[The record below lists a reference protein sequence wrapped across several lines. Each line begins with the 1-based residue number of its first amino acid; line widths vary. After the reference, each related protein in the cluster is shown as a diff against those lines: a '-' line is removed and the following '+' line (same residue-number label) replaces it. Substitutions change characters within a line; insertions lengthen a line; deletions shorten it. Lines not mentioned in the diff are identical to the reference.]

1 MGGARFVEFNCKSG
15 RTNYMKKHHLCLIS
29 VAVLTAGCTSY
40 RHPEPV
46 QAKDA
51 LRHAMTE
58 QSKAGAL
65 TSVPKSVQSELLQ
78 LNRPPQAIS
87 MPEPRLRIAAHDVDA
102 VEFFGSLFKGSRY
115 SVAVHPGVAGQ
126 ISVEL
131 KDVTLT
137 EVLAVVGDMYGFD
150 VQRKGNVFHVYPA
163 GLRTET
169 IPVNYLMMS
178 RRGLSRTSVSTGGV
192 ASNDSNSSN
201 NNNFD
206 NANGSTNNNTSNR
219 SSNGGSGSDG
229 NGTRI
234 ETDTNSDYWTDL
246 RDTLQILV
254 GSGDGRAVIT
264 SPQAGLVTVRA
275 YPKELK
281 AVREFLSQSESHLKR
296 QVVLE
301 ARILEVALSEGY
313 EQGVDWSGLTASW
326 DGNKGI
332 PTVAQPILTAP
343 GSDPA
348 YKLLNGAGSLGTSLV
363 GATNP
368 IFKAIGG
375 GAGFTITDGNFNV
388 AVNLLKTQGDVNT
401 LSSPRVTAT
410 NNQKAVI
417 KVGTDEYY
425 VTNASTTITTTPT
438 GTDKTP
444 NVELTPFFS
453 GIALDVTPQIDED
466 GKVLLHIH
474 PSVIDTEEQNKV
486 IDMGTTG
493 GKLQLPLAKSSI
505 RESDTVVQANNGDI
519 IVIGGLMKT
528 DKQEIVSKVPL
539 LGDIPWVG
547 EAFTNRRESTKKV
560 ELVILLKPTV
570 VEKDTWQNEL
580 QRSSELLDKWYP
592 PKG

>member
-1 MGGARFVEFNCKSG
+1 
-15 RTNYMKKHHLCLIS
+15 MKKHHFCLLPLALA
-29 VAVLTAGCTSY
+29 VAACTSY
-40 RHPEPV
+40 QHPEPV

-51 LRHAMTE
+51 LKQAMKE
-58 QSKAGAL
+58 QTPTAPL
-65 TSVPKSVQSELLQ
+65 TTLPPSVQSELLQ
-78 LNRPPQAIS
+78 LNRPQQPLAV
-87 MPEPRLRIAAHDVDA
+87 PEKRLRIAAHDVDA

-115 SVAVHPGVAGQ
+115 SVAVHPGVAGA

-131 KDVTLT
+131 KDVTLQ
-137 EVLAVVGDMYGFD
+137 EALATVGDMYGFD

-169 IPVNYLMMS
+169 IPVNYLMMA

-192 ASNDSNSSN
+192 TANDNN
-201 NNNFD
+201 NNGNNNFD
-206 NANGSTNNNTSNR
+206 SSGNNNNGNNNLG
-219 SSNGGSGSDG
+219 SSNGDNGNSNNS

-234 ETDTNSDYWTDL
+234 ETDSNNDYWSDL
-246 RDTLQILV
+246 RDALQTLI
-254 GSGDGRAVIT
+254 GTGEGRAVIT

-281 AVREFLSQSESHLKR
+281 AVREFLDQSGEHLKR

-301 ARILEVALSEGY
+301 ARILEVALNEGY
-313 EQGVDWSGLTASW
+313 EQGVDWSGLSASW

-332 PTVAQPILTAP
+332 T
-343 GSDPA
+343 G
-348 YKLLNGAGSLGTSLV
+348 GGSLLDS
-363 GATNP
+363 P
-368 IFKAIGG
+368 IASTPNQIFRALGG
-375 GAGFTITDGNFNV
+375 GAGFTISDGNFNV
-388 AVNLLKTQGDVNT
+388 AVSLLKTQGDVNT

-417 KVGTDEYY
+417 KVGTDEYF
-425 VTNASTTITTTPT
+425 VTNASTTTTTSGNSAPIV
-438 GTDKTP
+438 TP

-453 GIALDVTPQIDED
+453 GIALDVTPQIDEA
-466 GKVLLHIH
+466 GRVLLHIH
-474 PSVIDTEEQNKV
+474 PSVIDTEEQSKTINV
-486 IDMGTTG
+486 GTADP
-493 GKLQLPLAKSSI
+493 LVLPLAKSAI

-570 VEKDTWQNEL
+570 VEKDTWQKEL

>member
-1 MGGARFVEFNCKSG
+1 
-15 RTNYMKKHHLCLIS
+15 MKKHHLCLLPLAL
-29 VAVLTAGCTSY
+29 AVAGCTTY
-40 RHPEPV
+40 KHPDPV

-51 LRHAMTE
+51 LKQAMTE
-58 QSKAGAL
+58 QNQTSPL
-65 TSVPKSVQSELLQ
+65 TTLPPSVQSELLQ
-78 LNRPPQAIS
+78 LDRIPQPVAV
-87 MPEPRLRIAAHDVDA
+87 PEKRLRIAAHDVDA

-115 SVAVHPGVAGQ
+115 SVAVHPGVAGSV
-126 ISVEL
+126 SVEL
-131 KDVTLT
+131 KDVTLQ
-137 EVLAVVGDMYGFD
+137 EALAVVGDMYGFD

-192 ASNDSNSSN
+192 TANDSNDNGNNNNFDSGNNNSSSN
-201 NNNFD
+201 NNN
-206 NANGSTNNNTSNR
+206 NGSNNGS
-219 SSNGGSGSDG
+219 SSNGNSDNS

-234 ETDTNSDYWTDL
+234 ETDSNNDYWTDL
-246 RDTLQILV
+246 REALQTLI
-254 GSGDGRAVIT
+254 GTGEGRAVIT

-275 YPKELK
+275 YPGELK
-281 AVREFLSQSESHLKR
+281 AVRDFLEQSGEHLKR

-301 ARILEVALSEGY
+301 ARILEVALNEGY
-313 EQGVDWSGLTASW
+313 EQGVDWNGLSATW

-332 PTVAQPILTAP
+332 I
-343 GSDPA
+343 G
-348 YKLLNGAGSLGTSLV
+348 GGSLGGSQV
-363 GATNP
+363 GASNP
-368 IFKAIGG
+368 IFNTIGG
-375 GAGFTITDGNFNV
+375 GAGFKITDGNFVV
-388 AVNLLKTQGDVNT
+388 AVDLLKTQGDVNT

-417 KVGTDEYY
+417 KVGTDEYF
-425 VTNASTTITTTPT
+425 VTNASTTTTTSGNSAPIV
-438 GTDKTP
+438 TP

-453 GIALDVTPQIDED
+453 GIALDVTPQIDEA
-466 GKVLLHIH
+466 GRVLLHIH
-474 PSVIDTEEQNKV
+474 PSVIDTEEQSKTINV
-486 IDMGTTG
+486 GTADP
-493 GKLQLPLAKSSI
+493 LVLPLAKSSI

-547 EAFTNRRESTKKV
+547 EAFTNRSESTKKV

-570 VEKDTWQNEL
+570 VEKDTWQKEL

-592 PKG
+592 PED

>member
-1 MGGARFVEFNCKSG
+1 
-15 RTNYMKKHHLCLIS
+15 MKKHHFCLLPLAL
-29 VAVLTAGCTSY
+29 AVAGCTTY

-51 LRHAMTE
+51 LKQAMSE
-58 QSKAGAL
+58 QSPTAPL
-65 TSVPKSVQSELLQ
+65 TSLPPSVQSELLQ
-78 LNRPPQAIS
+78 LNRPQQPMTI
-87 MPEPRLRIAAHDVDA
+87 PEKRMRIAAHDVDA

-115 SVAVHPGVAGQ
+115 SVAVHPGVAGV

-131 KDVTLT
+131 KDVTLQ
-137 EVLAVVGDMYGFD
+137 EALATVGDMYGFD

-169 IPVNYLMMS
+169 IPVNYLMMA

-192 ASNDSNSSN
+192 TANDNNNSN
-201 NNNFD
+201 NNNFY
-206 NANGSTNNNTSNR
+206 NGLNNSGNNNSQGNTA
-219 SSNGGSGSDG
+219 SGDNNTNS

-234 ETDTNSDYWTDL
+234 ETDSNNDYWTDL
-246 RDTLQILV
+246 RDALQTLI
-254 GSGDGRAVIT
+254 GTGEGRAVIT

-281 AVREFLSQSESHLKR
+281 AVREFLDQSGEHLKR

-301 ARILEVALSEGY
+301 ARILEVSLNEGY
-313 EQGVDWSGLTASW
+313 EQGVDWSGLSASW
-326 DGNKGI
+326 DGGKGI
-332 PTVAQPILTAP
+332 T
-343 GSDPA
+343 G
-348 YKLLNGAGSLGTSLV
+348 GGSLMDS
-363 GATNP
+363 P
-368 IFKAIGG
+368 IASTPNQIFRALGG
-375 GAGFTITDGNFNV
+375 GAGFTISDGNFNV
-388 AVNLLKTQGDVNT
+388 AVSLLKTQGDVNT

-417 KVGTDEYY
+417 KVGTDEYF
-425 VTNASTTITTTPT
+425 VTNASTTTTTS
-438 GTDKTP
+438 GTSAPIVTP

-453 GIALDVTPQIDED
+453 GIALDVTPQIDEQ

-474 PSVIDTEEQNKV
+474 PSVIDTEEQSKTISV
-486 IDMGTTG
+486 GTADP
-493 GKLQLPLAKSSI
+493 LVLPLAKSSI

-528 DKQEIVSKVPL
+528 DRQEIVSKVPL

-547 EAFTNRRESTKKV
+547 EAFTNRRESNRKV

-570 VEKDTWQNEL
+570 VEKDTWQKEL

>member
-1 MGGARFVEFNCKSG
+1 
-15 RTNYMKKHHLCLIS
+15 MKKHHLCLIS
-29 VAVLTAGCTSY
+29 AAMLTAGCTSY

-58 QSKAGAL
+58 QNKGGAL

-87 MPEPRLRIAAHDVDA
+87 MPEARLRIAAHDVDA

-192 ASNDSNSSN
+192 ASNDNNSSN

-206 NANGSTNNNTSNR
+206 NANNNTNNSTSNR
-219 SSNGGSGSDG
+219 SSNGNSNSDS

-246 RDTLQILV
+246 RDTLQTLI

-264 SPQAGLVTVRA
+264 SPQAGLVTIRA

-281 AVREFLSQSESHLKR
+281 AVREFLNQSESHLKR

-301 ARILEVALSEGY
+301 ARILEVALNEGY
-313 EQGVDWSGLTASW
+313 EQGVDWSGLSASW

-332 PTVAQPILTAP
+332 T
-343 GSDPA
+343 G
-348 YKLLNGAGSLGTSLV
+348 GGSLTPSTI
-363 GATNP
+363 ANTPNQ
-368 IFKAIGG
+368 IFSALGG
-375 GAGFTITDGNFNV
+375 GAGFKISDGNFNV

-417 KVGTDEYY
+417 KVGTDEYF
-425 VTNASTTITTTPT
+425 VTNASTTTTTS
-438 GTDKTP
+438 GTSAPIVTP

-453 GIALDVTPQIDED
+453 GIALDVTPQIDEE

-474 PSVIDTEEQNKV
+474 PSVIDTEEQKKT
-486 IDMGTTG
+486 IDVGTADP
-493 GKLQLPLAKSSI
+493 LILPLAKSSI

>member
-1 MGGARFVEFNCKSG
+1 
-15 RTNYMKKHHLCLIS
+15 MKKHRLCLIT
-29 VAVLTAGCTSY
+29 VAMMAAGCTTY
-40 RHPEPV
+40 QHPEPT

-51 LRHAMTE
+51 LKQAMNE
-58 QSKAGAL
+58 QQKQAAPLTAL
-65 TSVPKSVQSELLQ
+65 PKSVQSELLQ
-78 LNRPPQAIS
+78 LNRPQMPVG
-87 MPEPRLRIAAHDVDA
+87 MPEKRLRIAAHDVEA

-115 SVAVHPGVAGQ
+115 SVAVHPGVAGLV
-126 ISVEL
+126 SVEL
-131 KDVTLT
+131 KDVTLP

-150 VQRKGNVFHVYPA
+150 VQRKGNVFHIYPA

-192 ASNDSNSSN
+192 TANDSNNDSNGSFDNSSN
-201 NNNFD
+201 NN
-206 NANGSTNNNTSNR
+206 STNNSSGNN
-219 SSNGGSGSDG
+219 SNGDSS

-246 RDTLQILV
+246 RDSLQTLI

-264 SPQAGLVTVRA
+264 SPQAGLVTIRA

-281 AVREFLSQSESHLKR
+281 AVREFLNQSESHLKR

-301 ARILEVALSEGY
+301 ARIIEVALNEGY
-313 EQGVDWSGLTASW
+313 EQGVDWSGLSASW
-326 DGNKGI
+326 DGGKGI
-332 PTVAQPILTAP
+332 T
-343 GSDPA
+343 G
-348 YKLLNGAGSLGTSLV
+348 GGSLAGTQLP
-363 GATNP
+363 TTPNQ
-368 IFKAIGG
+368 IFSALGG
-375 GAGFTITDGNFNV
+375 GAGFKISDGNFNV

-417 KVGTDEYY
+417 KVGTDEYF
-425 VTNASTTITTTPT
+425 VTNASTTTVTST
-438 GTDKTP
+438 GTAEPIVTP

-453 GIALDVTPQIDED
+453 GIALDVTPQIDEE

-474 PSVIDTEEQNKV
+474 PSVIDTEEQKKIINV
-486 IDMGTTG
+486 GTA
-493 GKLQLPLAKSSI
+493 KPLELPLAKSSI

-560 ELVILLKPTV
+560 ELVIMLKPTV

-592 PKG
+592 AKG

>member
-1 MGGARFVEFNCKSG
+1 
-15 RTNYMKKHHLCLIS
+15 MKKHHFCLLPLALA
-29 VAVLTAGCTSY
+29 VAACTSY
-40 RHPEPV
+40 QHPEPV

-51 LRHAMTE
+51 LKQAMKE
-58 QSKAGAL
+58 QTPTAPL
-65 TSVPKSVQSELLQ
+65 TTLPPSVQSELLQ
-78 LNRPPQAIS
+78 LNRPQQPLAV
-87 MPEPRLRIAAHDVDA
+87 PEKRLRIAAHDVDA

-115 SVAVHPGVAGQ
+115 SVAVHPGVAGA

-131 KDVTLT
+131 KDVTLQ
-137 EVLAVVGDMYGFD
+137 EALATVGDMYGFD

-169 IPVNYLMMS
+169 IPVNYLMMA

-192 ASNDSNSSN
+192 TANDN
-201 NNNFD
+201 NNN
-206 NANGSTNNNTSNR
+206 GNNNVDSSGNNNGGNNNLG
-219 SSNGGSGSDG
+219 SSNGDNGNSNNS

-234 ETDTNSDYWTDL
+234 ETDSNNDYWTDL
-246 RDTLQILV
+246 RDALQTLI
-254 GSGDGRAVIT
+254 GTGEGRAVIT

-281 AVREFLSQSESHLKR
+281 AVREFLDQSGEHLKR

-301 ARILEVALSEGY
+301 ARILEVSLNEGY
-313 EQGVDWSGLTASW
+313 EQGVDWSGLSASW

-332 PTVAQPILTAP
+332 T
-343 GSDPA
+343 G
-348 YKLLNGAGSLGTSLV
+348 GGSLLDS
-363 GATNP
+363 P
-368 IFKAIGG
+368 IASTPNQIFRALGG
-375 GAGFTITDGNFNV
+375 GAGFTISDGNFNV
-388 AVNLLKTQGDVNT
+388 AVSLLKTQGDVNT

-417 KVGTDEYY
+417 KVGTDEYF
-425 VTNASTTITTTPT
+425 VTNASTTTTTSGNSAPIV
-438 GTDKTP
+438 TP

-453 GIALDVTPQIDED
+453 GIALDVTPQIDEA
-466 GKVLLHIH
+466 GRVLLHIH
-474 PSVIDTEEQNKV
+474 PSVIDTEEQNKTINV
-486 IDMGTTG
+486 GTADP
-493 GKLQLPLAKSSI
+493 LVLPLAKSAI

-570 VEKDTWQNEL
+570 VEKDTWQQEL

>member
-1 MGGARFVEFNCKSG
+1 
-15 RTNYMKKHHLCLIS
+15 MKKHHLCLIS

-192 ASNDSNSSN
+192 TSNDNNSSN

-206 NANGSTNNNTSNR
+206 NANGSTNNSTSNR
-219 SSNGGSGSDG
+219 SSNGSSGSDG

-246 RDTLQILV
+246 RDTLQTLI

-281 AVREFLSQSESHLKR
+281 AVREFLNQSENHLKR

-301 ARILEVALSEGY
+301 ARILEVALNEGY
-313 EQGVDWSGLTASW
+313 EQGVDWSGLSASW

-332 PTVAQPILTAP
+332 T
-343 GSDPA
+343 G
-348 YKLLNGAGSLGTSLV
+348 GGSLAPTQLPS
-363 GATNP
+363 TPNQ
-368 IFKAIGG
+368 IFSALGG
-375 GAGFTITDGNFNV
+375 GAGFKISDGNFNV

-425 VTNASTTITTTPT
+425 VTNASTTITTNSA
-438 GTDKTP
+438 GVSDKTP

-453 GIALDVTPQIDED
+453 GIALDVTPQIDEE

-474 PSVIDTEEQNKV
+474 PSVIDTEEQKKT
-486 IDMGTTG
+486 IDVGTADP
-493 GKLQLPLAKSSI
+493 LVLPLARSSI

>member
-1 MGGARFVEFNCKSG
+1 
-15 RTNYMKKHHLCLIS
+15 MKKHRLCLIT
-29 VAVLTAGCTSY
+29 VAMMAAGCTTY
-40 RHPEPV
+40 QHPEPT

-51 LRHAMTE
+51 LKQAMNE
-58 QSKAGAL
+58 QQKQAAPLTAL
-65 TSVPKSVQSELLQ
+65 PKSVQSELLQ
-78 LNRPPQAIS
+78 LNRPQMPVG
-87 MPEPRLRIAAHDVDA
+87 MPEKRLRIAAHDVEA

-115 SVAVHPGVAGQ
+115 SVAVHPGVAGLV
-126 ISVEL
+126 SVEL
-131 KDVTLT
+131 KDVTLP

-150 VQRKGNVFHVYPA
+150 VQRKGNVFHIYPA

-192 ASNDSNSSN
+192 TANDSNNSSDSSFDSASN
-201 NNNFD
+201 NNS
-206 NANGSTNNNTSNR
+206 GSNSSTSNN
-219 SSNGGSGSDG
+219 SSGDNN

-246 RDTLQILV
+246 RDSLQTLI
-254 GSGDGRAVIT
+254 GTGDGRAVIT
-264 SPQAGLVTVRA
+264 SPQAGLVTIRA

-281 AVREFLSQSESHLKR
+281 AVREFLTQSESHLKR

-301 ARILEVALSEGY
+301 ARIIEVALNEGY
-313 EQGVDWSGLTASW
+313 EQGVDWSGLSASW

-332 PTVAQPILTAP
+332 TGGQ
-343 GSDPA
+343 
-348 YKLLNGAGSLGTSLV
+348 SLANTQLPS
-363 GATNP
+363 TPNQ
-368 IFKAIGG
+368 IFSTLGG
-375 GAGFTITDGNFNV
+375 GAGFKISDGNFNV

-425 VTNASTTITTTPT
+425 VTNASTTITTTST

-453 GIALDVTPQIDED
+453 GIALDVTPQIDEE

-486 IDMGTTG
+486 IDMGTSG

-560 ELVILLKPTV
+560 ELVIMLKPTV

-592 PKG
+592 AKG

>member
-1 MGGARFVEFNCKSG
+1 
-15 RTNYMKKHHLCLIS
+15 MKKNHLCLIS
-29 VAVLTAGCTSY
+29 VAVLAAGCTSY
-40 RHPEPV
+40 QHPEPV

-51 LRHAMTE
+51 LKHAMTE
-58 QSKAGAL
+58 QNKVGAL
-65 TSVPKSVQSELLQ
+65 ATVPKSVQSELLQ
-78 LNRPPQAIS
+78 MNRPPQAIS
-87 MPEPRLRIAAHDVDA
+87 MPEQRLRIAAHDVEA

-115 SVAVHPGVAGQ
+115 SVAVHPGVGGLV
-126 ISVEL
+126 SVEL
-131 KDVTLT
+131 KDVTLP

-192 ASNDSNSSN
+192 TANDNNSNNSSV
-201 NNNFD
+201 D
-206 NANGSTNNNTSNR
+206 NANGNSSGSNN
-219 SSNGGSGSDG
+219 SSNGSSGSNSS

-246 RDTLQILV
+246 RTSLEMLI

-264 SPQAGLVTVRA
+264 SPQAGLVTIRA

-281 AVREFLSQSESHLKR
+281 AVREFLSQSETHLKR

-301 ARILEVALSEGY
+301 ARILEVALNEGY
-313 EQGVDWSGLTASW
+313 EQGVDWSGLSASW

-332 PTVAQPILTAP
+332 TGGSSLAPTQLPTTPNQIFTA
-343 GSDPA
+343 
-348 YKLLNGAGSLGTSLV
+348 L
-363 GATNP
+363 
-368 IFKAIGG
+368 GG
-375 GAGFTITDGNFNV
+375 GAGFKISDGNFNV

-417 KVGTDEYY
+417 KVGTDEYF
-425 VTNASTTITTTPT
+425 VTKASTTITSNSS
-438 GTDKTP
+438 GVSDRTP

-453 GIALDVTPQIDED
+453 GISLDVTPQIDEE

-486 IDMGTTG
+486 IDMGTSG
-493 GKLQLPLAKSSI
+493 GRLELPLAKSSI

-539 LGDIPWVG
+539 LGDIPWIG

-580 QRSSELLDKWYP
+580 KRSADLLDKWYP

>member
-1 MGGARFVEFNCKSG
+1 
-15 RTNYMKKHHLCLIS
+15 MKKHRLCLIT
-29 VAVLTAGCTSY
+29 VAMMAAGCTTY
-40 RHPEPV
+40 QHPEPT

-51 LRHAMTE
+51 LKQAMNE
-58 QSKAGAL
+58 QQKQAAPLTAL
-65 TSVPKSVQSELLQ
+65 PKSVQSELLQ
-78 LNRPPQAIS
+78 LNRPQMPVG
-87 MPEPRLRIAAHDVDA
+87 MPEKRLRIAAHDVEA

-115 SVAVHPGVAGQ
+115 SVAVHPGVAGLV
-126 ISVEL
+126 SVEL
-131 KDVTLT
+131 KDVTLP

-150 VQRKGNVFHVYPA
+150 VQRKGNVFHIYPA

-192 ASNDSNSSN
+192 TANDSNNSSDSSFDSASN
-201 NNNFD
+201 NNS
-206 NANGSTNNNTSNR
+206 GSNSST
-219 SSNGGSGSDG
+219 SSNSSGDNN

-246 RDTLQILV
+246 RDSLQTLI
-254 GSGDGRAVIT
+254 GTGDGRAVIT
-264 SPQAGLVTVRA
+264 SPQAGLVTIRA

-281 AVREFLSQSESHLKR
+281 AVREFLTQSESHLKR

-301 ARILEVALSEGY
+301 ARIIEVALNEGY
-313 EQGVDWSGLTASW
+313 EQGVDWSGLSASW

-332 PTVAQPILTAP
+332 TGGQ
-343 GSDPA
+343 
-348 YKLLNGAGSLGTSLV
+348 SLANTQLPS
-363 GATNP
+363 TPNQ
-368 IFKAIGG
+368 IFSALGG
-375 GAGFTITDGNFNV
+375 GAGFKISDGNFNV

-425 VTNASTTITTTPT
+425 VTNASTTITTTST

-453 GIALDVTPQIDED
+453 GIALDVTPQIDEE

-486 IDMGTTG
+486 IDMGTSG

-547 EAFTNRRESTKKV
+547 E
-560 ELVILLKPTV
+560 
-570 VEKDTWQNEL
+570 
-580 QRSSELLDKWYP
+580 
-592 PKG
+592 

>member
-1 MGGARFVEFNCKSG
+1 
-15 RTNYMKKHHLCLIS
+15 MKKHRLCLIS
-29 VAVLTAGCTSY
+29 VAMMAAGCTTY
-40 RHPEPV
+40 QHPEPT

-51 LRHAMTE
+51 LKQAMNE
-58 QSKAGAL
+58 QQKQAAPLTAL
-65 TSVPKSVQSELLQ
+65 PKSVQSELLQ
-78 LNRPPQAIS
+78 LSRPQMPVG
-87 MPEPRLRIAAHDVDA
+87 MPEKRLRIAAHDVEA

-115 SVAVHPGVAGQ
+115 SVAVHPGVAGLV
-126 ISVEL
+126 SVEL
-131 KDVTLT
+131 KDVTLP

-150 VQRKGNVFHVYPA
+150 VQRKGNVFHIYPA

-192 ASNDSNSSN
+192 TANDSNNSSDSSFDSASN
-201 NNNFD
+201 NN
-206 NANGSTNNNTSNR
+206 STNNSSGNN
-219 SSNGGSGSDG
+219 SNGNSS

-246 RDTLQILV
+246 RDSLQTLI
-254 GSGDGRAVIT
+254 GTGDGRAVIT
-264 SPQAGLVTVRA
+264 SPQAGLVTIRA

-281 AVREFLSQSESHLKR
+281 AVREFLNQSDSHLKR

-301 ARILEVALSEGY
+301 ARIIEVALNEGY
-313 EQGVDWSGLTASW
+313 EQGVDWSGLSASW

-332 PTVAQPILTAP
+332 T
-343 GSDPA
+343 G
-348 YKLLNGAGSLGTSLV
+348 GGSLANTQLP
-363 GATNP
+363 TTPNQ
-368 IFKAIGG
+368 IFTALGG
-375 GAGFTITDGNFNV
+375 GAGFKVSDGNFNV

-417 KVGTDEYY
+417 KVGTDEYF
-425 VTNASTTITTTPT
+425 VTNASTTTVSTTSGDRT
-438 GTDKTP
+438 TP

-453 GIALDVTPQIDED
+453 GISLDVTPQIDEE

-474 PSVIDTEEQNKV
+474 PSVIDTEEQTKTIKV
-486 IDMGTTG
+486 TDSDT
-493 GKLQLPLAKSSI
+493 LVLPLAKSSI

-560 ELVILLKPTV
+560 ELVIMLKPTV

-592 PKG
+592 AKG

>member
-1 MGGARFVEFNCKSG
+1 
-15 RTNYMKKHHLCLIS
+15 MKKHHLCLIS
-29 VAVLTAGCTSY
+29 AAVLTAGCTSY

-58 QSKAGAL
+58 QNKGGAL

-87 MPEPRLRIAAHDVDA
+87 MPEARLRIAAHDVDA

-192 ASNDSNSSN
+192 TANDNNGNSNS
-201 NNNFD
+201 FD
-206 NANGSTNNNTSNR
+206 NANNSTNNNSTSNR
-219 SSNGGSGSDG
+219 SSNGNSNSDS

-246 RDTLQILV
+246 RDTLQTLI

-264 SPQAGLVTVRA
+264 SPQAGLVTIRA

-281 AVREFLSQSESHLKR
+281 AVREFLNQSESHLKR

-301 ARILEVALSEGY
+301 ARILEVALNEGY
-313 EQGVDWSGLTASW
+313 EQGVDWSGLSASW

-332 PTVAQPILTAP
+332 T
-343 GSDPA
+343 G
-348 YKLLNGAGSLGTSLV
+348 GGSLTPSTI
-363 GATNP
+363 ANTPNQ
-368 IFKAIGG
+368 IFSALGG
-375 GAGFTITDGNFNV
+375 GAGFKISDGNFNV

-417 KVGTDEYY
+417 KVGTDEYF
-425 VTNASTTITTTPT
+425 VTNASTTITTNSS
-438 GTDKTP
+438 GVSDKTP

-453 GIALDVTPQIDED
+453 GIALDVTPQIDEE

-493 GKLQLPLAKSSI
+493 GKLELPLAKSSI

>member
-15 RTNYMKKHHLCLIS
+15 CTYYMKKHHLCLIS
-29 VAVLTAGCTSY
+29 AAMLTAGCTSY

-58 QSKAGAL
+58 QNKGGAL

-87 MPEPRLRIAAHDVDA
+87 MPEARLRIAAHDVDA

-192 ASNDSNSSN
+192 ASNDNNSSN

-206 NANGSTNNNTSNR
+206 NANNNTNNSTSNR
-219 SSNGGSGSDG
+219 SSNGNSNSDS

-246 RDTLQILV
+246 RDTLQTLI

-264 SPQAGLVTVRA
+264 SPQAGLVTIRA

-281 AVREFLSQSESHLKR
+281 AVREFLNQSESHLKR

-301 ARILEVALSEGY
+301 ARILEVALNEGY
-313 EQGVDWSGLTASW
+313 EQGVDWSGLSASW

-332 PTVAQPILTAP
+332 T
-343 GSDPA
+343 G
-348 YKLLNGAGSLGTSLV
+348 GGSLTPSTI
-363 GATNP
+363 ANTPNQ
-368 IFKAIGG
+368 IFSALGG
-375 GAGFTITDGNFNV
+375 GAGFKISDGNFNV

-417 KVGTDEYY
+417 KVGTDEYF
-425 VTNASTTITTTPT
+425 VTNASTTTTTS
-438 GTDKTP
+438 GTSAPIVTP

-453 GIALDVTPQIDED
+453 GIALDVTPQIDEE

-474 PSVIDTEEQNKV
+474 PSVIDTEEQKKT
-486 IDMGTTG
+486 IDVGTADP
-493 GKLQLPLAKSSI
+493 LILPLAKSSI

>member
-1 MGGARFVEFNCKSG
+1 
-15 RTNYMKKHHLCLIS
+15 MKKHRLCLIT
-29 VAVLTAGCTSY
+29 VAMMAAGCTTY
-40 RHPEPV
+40 QHPEPT

-51 LRHAMTE
+51 LKQAMNE
-58 QSKAGAL
+58 QQKQAAPLTAL
-65 TSVPKSVQSELLQ
+65 PKSVQSELLQ
-78 LNRPPQAIS
+78 LNRPQMPVG
-87 MPEPRLRIAAHDVDA
+87 MPEKRLRIAAHDVEA

-115 SVAVHPGVAGQ
+115 SVAVHPGVAGLV
-126 ISVEL
+126 SVEL
-131 KDVTLT
+131 KDVTLP

-150 VQRKGNVFHVYPA
+150 VQRKGNVFHIYPA

-192 ASNDSNSSN
+192 TANDSNNSSDSSFDSASN
-201 NNNFD
+201 NNS
-206 NANGSTNNNTSNR
+206 GSNSST
-219 SSNGGSGSDG
+219 SSNSSGDNN

-246 RDTLQILV
+246 RDSLQTLI

-264 SPQAGLVTVRA
+264 SPQAGLVTIRA

-281 AVREFLSQSESHLKR
+281 AVREFLTQSESHLKR

-301 ARILEVALSEGY
+301 ARIIEVALNEGY
-313 EQGVDWSGLTASW
+313 EQGVDWSGLSASW

-332 PTVAQPILTAP
+332 TGGKSLANTQLPSTPNQIFTA
-343 GSDPA
+343 
-348 YKLLNGAGSLGTSLV
+348 L
-363 GATNP
+363 
-368 IFKAIGG
+368 GG
-375 GAGFTITDGNFNV
+375 GAGFTISDGNFNV

-425 VTNASTTITTTPT
+425 VTNASTTITTTST

-453 GIALDVTPQIDED
+453 GIALDVTPQIDEE

-486 IDMGTTG
+486 IDMGTSG

-560 ELVILLKPTV
+560 ELVIMLKPTV

-592 PKG
+592 AKG

>member
-1 MGGARFVEFNCKSG
+1 
-15 RTNYMKKHHLCLIS
+15 MKKHRLCLIS
-29 VAVLTAGCTSY
+29 VAMMAAGCTTY
-40 RHPEPV
+40 QHPEPT

-51 LRHAMTE
+51 LKQAMNE
-58 QSKAGAL
+58 QQKQAAPLTAL
-65 TSVPKSVQSELLQ
+65 PKSVQSELLQ
-78 LNRPPQAIS
+78 LNRPQMPVG
-87 MPEPRLRIAAHDVDA
+87 MPEKRLRIAAHDVEA

-115 SVAVHPGVAGQ
+115 SVAVHPGVAGLV
-126 ISVEL
+126 SVEL
-131 KDVTLT
+131 KDVTLP

-150 VQRKGNVFHVYPA
+150 VQRKGNVFHIYPA

-192 ASNDSNSSN
+192 TANDSNNSSDSSFDSASN
-201 NNNFD
+201 NNS
-206 NANGSTNNNTSNR
+206 STNNSSGNN
-219 SSNGGSGSDG
+219 SNGDSS

-246 RDTLQILV
+246 RDSLQTLI

-264 SPQAGLVTVRA
+264 SPQAGLVTIRA

-281 AVREFLSQSESHLKR
+281 AVREFLNQSESHLKR

-301 ARILEVALSEGY
+301 ARIIEVALNEGY
-313 EQGVDWSGLTASW
+313 EQGVDWSGLSASW
-326 DGNKGI
+326 DGGKGI
-332 PTVAQPILTAP
+332 T
-343 GSDPA
+343 G
-348 YKLLNGAGSLGTSLV
+348 GGSLAGTQLP
-363 GATNP
+363 TTPNQ
-368 IFKAIGG
+368 IFSALGG
-375 GAGFTITDGNFNV
+375 GAGFKISDGNFNV

-417 KVGTDEYY
+417 KVGTDEYF
-425 VTNASTTITTTPT
+425 VTNASTTTVSTTSGDRT
-438 GTDKTP
+438 TP

-453 GIALDVTPQIDED
+453 GISLDVTPQIDEE

-474 PSVIDTEEQNKV
+474 PSVIDTEEQTKTIKV
-486 IDMGTTG
+486 TDSDT
-493 GKLQLPLAKSSI
+493 LVLPLAKSSI

-560 ELVILLKPTV
+560 ELVIMLKPTV

-592 PKG
+592 AKG

>member
-1 MGGARFVEFNCKSG
+1 
-15 RTNYMKKHHLCLIS
+15 MKKHPFCLLPLAL
-29 VAVLTAGCTSY
+29 AVAGCTTY

-51 LRHAMTE
+51 LKQAMSE
-58 QSKAGAL
+58 QSPTAPL
-65 TSVPKSVQSELLQ
+65 TSLPPSVQSELLQ
-78 LNRPPQAIS
+78 LNRPQQPMTI
-87 MPEPRLRIAAHDVDA
+87 PEKRMRIAAHDVDA

-115 SVAVHPGVAGQ
+115 SVAVHPGVAGV

-131 KDVTLT
+131 KDVTLQ
-137 EVLAVVGDMYGFD
+137 EALATVGDMYGFD

-169 IPVNYLMMS
+169 IPVNYLMMA

-192 ASNDSNSSN
+192 TANDNNNGN

-206 NANGSTNNNTSNR
+206 NGLNNSGNNNNQGNTANGDNNTNS
-219 SSNGGSGSDG
+219 

-234 ETDTNSDYWTDL
+234 ETDSNNDYWTDL
-246 RDTLQILV
+246 RDALQTLI
-254 GSGDGRAVIT
+254 GTGEGRAVIT

-281 AVREFLSQSESHLKR
+281 AVREFLDQSGEHLKR

-301 ARILEVALSEGY
+301 ARILEVSLNEGY
-313 EQGVDWSGLTASW
+313 EQGVDWSGLSASW
-326 DGNKGI
+326 DGGKGI
-332 PTVAQPILTAP
+332 T
-343 GSDPA
+343 G
-348 YKLLNGAGSLGTSLV
+348 GGSLMDS
-363 GATNP
+363 P
-368 IFKAIGG
+368 IASTPNQIFRALGG
-375 GAGFTITDGNFNV
+375 GAGFTISDGNFNV
-388 AVNLLKTQGDVNT
+388 AVSLLKTQGDVNT

-417 KVGTDEYY
+417 KVGTDEYF
-425 VTNASTTITTTPT
+425 VTNASTTTS
-438 GTDKTP
+438 GTSAPIVTP

-453 GIALDVTPQIDED
+453 GIALDVTPQIDEQ

-474 PSVIDTEEQNKV
+474 PSVIDTEEQSKTISV
-486 IDMGTTG
+486 GTADP
-493 GKLQLPLAKSSI
+493 LVLPLAKSSI

-528 DKQEIVSKVPL
+528 DRQEIVSKVPL

-547 EAFTNRRESTKKV
+547 EAFTNRRESNRKV

-570 VEKDTWQNEL
+570 VEKDTWQKEL

>member
-1 MGGARFVEFNCKSG
+1 
-15 RTNYMKKHHLCLIS
+15 MKKHHFCLLPLALA
-29 VAVLTAGCTSY
+29 VAACTSY
-40 RHPEPV
+40 QHPEPV

-51 LRHAMTE
+51 LKQAMNE
-58 QSKAGAL
+58 QTPTAPL
-65 TSVPKSVQSELLQ
+65 TTLPPSVQSELLQ
-78 LNRPPQAIS
+78 LNRPQQPLAV
-87 MPEPRLRIAAHDVDA
+87 PEKRLRIAAHDVDA

-115 SVAVHPGVAGQ
+115 SVAVHPGVAGS

-131 KDVTLT
+131 KDVTLQ
-137 EVLAVVGDMYGFD
+137 EALATVGDMYGFD

-169 IPVNYLMMS
+169 IPVNYLMMA

-192 ASNDSNSSN
+192 TANDN
-201 NNNFD
+201 NNN
-206 NANGSTNNNTSNR
+206 GNNNVDSSGNNNNGNNNLG
-219 SSNGGSGSDG
+219 SSNGDNGNGNNS

-234 ETDTNSDYWTDL
+234 ETDSNNDYWTDL
-246 RDTLQILV
+246 RDALQTLI
-254 GSGDGRAVIT
+254 GTGDGRAVIT

-281 AVREFLSQSESHLKR
+281 AVRDFLDQSGEHLKR

-301 ARILEVALSEGY
+301 ARILEVSLNEGY
-313 EQGVDWSGLTASW
+313 EQGVDWNGLSASW

-332 PTVAQPILTAP
+332 R
-343 GSDPA
+343 G
-348 YKLLNGAGSLGTSLV
+348 GGSLGNSQV
-363 GATNP
+363 GASNP
-368 IFKAIGG
+368 IFNAIGG
-375 GAGFTITDGNFNV
+375 GAGFTISDGNFVV
-388 AVNLLKTQGDVNT
+388 AVDLLKTQGDVNT

-417 KVGTDEYY
+417 KVGTDEYF
-425 VTNASTTITTTPT
+425 VTNASTTTTTSGNSAPIV
-438 GTDKTP
+438 TP

-453 GIALDVTPQIDED
+453 GIALDVTPQIDEQ
-466 GKVLLHIH
+466 GRVLLHIH
-474 PSVIDTEEQNKV
+474 PSVIDTEEQNKTINV
-486 IDMGTTG
+486 GTADP
-493 GKLQLPLAKSSI
+493 LVLPLAKSAI

-528 DKQEIVSKVPL
+528 DKKEVVSKVPL

-547 EAFTNRRESTKKV
+547 EAFTNRSESTQKV

-570 VEKDTWQNEL
+570 VEKDTWQQEL

>member
-1 MGGARFVEFNCKSG
+1 
-15 RTNYMKKHHLCLIS
+15 MKKHHFCLLPLAL
-29 VAVLTAGCTSY
+29 AVAGCTTY

-51 LRHAMTE
+51 IKQAMSE
-58 QSKAGAL
+58 QTPTAPL
-65 TSVPKSVQSELLQ
+65 TTLPPSVQSELLQ
-78 LNRPPQAIS
+78 LNRPQQPLS
-87 MPEPRLRIAAHDVDA
+87 VPEKRMRIAAHDVDA

-115 SVAVHPGVAGQ
+115 SVAVHPGVAGV

-131 KDVTLT
+131 KDVTLQ
-137 EVLAVVGDMYGFD
+137 EALATVGDMYGFD

-169 IPVNYLMMS
+169 IPVNYLMMA

-192 ASNDSNSSN
+192 TANDNNDNGN

-206 NANGSTNNNTSNR
+206 NGLNNSGSNNNSN
-219 SSNGGSGSDG
+219 SFDNGNNGNGNS

-234 ETDTNSDYWTDL
+234 ETDSNNDYWTDL
-246 RDTLQILV
+246 RDALQTLI
-254 GSGDGRAVIT
+254 GSGEGRAVIT

-281 AVREFLSQSESHLKR
+281 AVRDFLEQSGEHLKR

-301 ARILEVALSEGY
+301 ARILEVSLNEGY
-313 EQGVDWSGLTASW
+313 EQGVDWSGLSASW
-326 DGNKGI
+326 DGGKGI
-332 PTVAQPILTAP
+332 T
-343 GSDPA
+343 G
-348 YKLLNGAGSLGTSLV
+348 GGSLMDS
-363 GATNP
+363 P
-368 IFKAIGG
+368 IASTPNQIFRALGG
-375 GAGFTITDGNFNV
+375 GAGFTISDGNFNV
-388 AVNLLKTQGDVNT
+388 AVSLLKTQGDVNT

-417 KVGTDEYY
+417 KVGTDEYF
-425 VTNASTTITTTPT
+425 VTNASTTTTTS
-438 GTDKTP
+438 GTSAPIVTP

-453 GIALDVTPQIDED
+453 GIALDVTPQIDEQ

-474 PSVIDTEEQNKV
+474 PSVIDTEEQSKTISV
-486 IDMGTTG
+486 GTADP
-493 GKLQLPLAKSSI
+493 LVLPLAKSSI

-528 DKQEIVSKVPL
+528 DRQEIVSKVPL

-547 EAFTNRRESTKKV
+547 EAFTNRRESNRKV

-570 VEKDTWQNEL
+570 VEKDTWQKEL

>member
-1 MGGARFVEFNCKSG
+1 
-15 RTNYMKKHHLCLIS
+15 MKKHHFCLLPLAL
-29 VAVLTAGCTSY
+29 AVAGCTTY

-51 LRHAMTE
+51 LKQAMSE
-58 QSKAGAL
+58 QSPTAPL
-65 TSVPKSVQSELLQ
+65 TSLPPSVQSELLQ
-78 LNRPPQAIS
+78 LNRPQQPMTI
-87 MPEPRLRIAAHDVDA
+87 PEKRMRIAAHDVDA

-115 SVAVHPGVAGQ
+115 SVAVHPGVAGV

-131 KDVTLT
+131 KDVTLQ
-137 EVLAVVGDMYGFD
+137 EALATVGDMYGFD

-169 IPVNYLMMS
+169 IPVNYLMMA

-192 ASNDSNSSN
+192 TANDNNNGN

-206 NANGSTNNNTSNR
+206 NGLNNSGNNNSQGNTA
-219 SSNGGSGSDG
+219 SGDNNTNS

-234 ETDTNSDYWTDL
+234 ETDSNNDYWTDL
-246 RDTLQILV
+246 RDALQTLI
-254 GSGDGRAVIT
+254 GTGEGRAVIT

-281 AVREFLSQSESHLKR
+281 AVREFLDQSGEHLKR

-301 ARILEVALSEGY
+301 ARILEVSLNEGY
-313 EQGVDWSGLTASW
+313 EQGVDWSGLSASW
-326 DGNKGI
+326 DGGKGI
-332 PTVAQPILTAP
+332 TGGSSLMDSPIASTP
-343 GSDPA
+343 
-348 YKLLNGAGSLGTSLV
+348 NQ
-363 GATNP
+363 
-368 IFKAIGG
+368 IFRALGG
-375 GAGFTITDGNFNV
+375 GAGFTISDGNFNV
-388 AVNLLKTQGDVNT
+388 AVSLLKTQGDVNT

-417 KVGTDEYY
+417 KVGTDEYF
-425 VTNASTTITTTPT
+425 VTNASTTTTTS
-438 GTDKTP
+438 GTSAPIVTP

-453 GIALDVTPQIDED
+453 GIALDVTPQIDEQ

-474 PSVIDTEEQNKV
+474 PSVIDTEEQSKTISV
-486 IDMGTTG
+486 GTADP
-493 GKLQLPLAKSSI
+493 LVLPLAKSSI

-528 DKQEIVSKVPL
+528 DRQEIVSKVPL

-547 EAFTNRRESTKKV
+547 EAFTNRRESNRKV

-570 VEKDTWQNEL
+570 VEKDTWQKEL

>member
-1 MGGARFVEFNCKSG
+1 
-15 RTNYMKKHHLCLIS
+15 MKKHPFCLLPLAL
-29 VAVLTAGCTSY
+29 AVAGCTTY

-51 LRHAMTE
+51 LKQAMSE
-58 QSKAGAL
+58 QSPTAPL
-65 TSVPKSVQSELLQ
+65 TSLPPSVQSELLQ
-78 LNRPPQAIS
+78 LNRPQQPMNI
-87 MPEPRLRIAAHDVDA
+87 PEKRMRIAAHDVDA

-115 SVAVHPGVAGQ
+115 SVAVHPGVAGV

-131 KDVTLT
+131 KDVTLQ
-137 EVLAVVGDMYGFD
+137 EALATVGDMYGFD

-169 IPVNYLMMS
+169 IPVNYLMMA

-192 ASNDSNSSN
+192 TANDNNNGN

-206 NANGSTNNNTSNR
+206 NGLNNSGNNNSQGNTA
-219 SSNGGSGSDG
+219 SGDNNTNS

-234 ETDTNSDYWTDL
+234 ETDSNNDYWTDL
-246 RDTLQILV
+246 RDSLQTLI
-254 GSGDGRAVIT
+254 GTGEGRAVIT

-281 AVREFLSQSESHLKR
+281 AVREFLDQSGEHLKR

-301 ARILEVALSEGY
+301 ARILEVSLNEGY
-313 EQGVDWSGLTASW
+313 EQGVDWSGLSASW
-326 DGNKGI
+326 DGGKGI
-332 PTVAQPILTAP
+332 T
-343 GSDPA
+343 G
-348 YKLLNGAGSLGTSLV
+348 GGSLMDS
-363 GATNP
+363 P
-368 IFKAIGG
+368 IASTPNQIFRALGG
-375 GAGFTITDGNFNV
+375 GAGFTISDGNFNV
-388 AVNLLKTQGDVNT
+388 AVSLLKTQGDVNT

-417 KVGTDEYY
+417 KVGTDEYF
-425 VTNASTTITTTPT
+425 VTNASTTTTTS
-438 GTDKTP
+438 GTSAPIVTP

-453 GIALDVTPQIDED
+453 GIALDVTPQIDEQ

-474 PSVIDTEEQNKV
+474 PSVIDTEEQSKTISV
-486 IDMGTTG
+486 GTADP
-493 GKLQLPLAKSSI
+493 LVLPLAKSSI

-528 DKQEIVSKVPL
+528 DRQEIVSKVPL

-547 EAFTNRRESTKKV
+547 EAFTNRRESNRKV

-570 VEKDTWQNEL
+570 VEKDTWQKEL

>member
-1 MGGARFVEFNCKSG
+1 
-15 RTNYMKKHHLCLIS
+15 MKKHRLCLIT
-29 VAVLTAGCTSY
+29 VAMMAAGCTTY
-40 RHPEPV
+40 QHPEPT

-51 LRHAMTE
+51 LKQAMNE
-58 QSKAGAL
+58 QQKQAAPLTAL
-65 TSVPKSVQSELLQ
+65 PKSVQSELLQ
-78 LNRPPQAIS
+78 LNRPQMPVG
-87 MPEPRLRIAAHDVDA
+87 MPEKRLRIAAHDVEA

-115 SVAVHPGVAGQ
+115 SVAVHPGVAGLV
-126 ISVEL
+126 SVEL
-131 KDVTLT
+131 KDVTLP

-150 VQRKGNVFHVYPA
+150 VQRKGNVFHIYPA

-192 ASNDSNSSN
+192 TANDSNNSSDSSFDSASN
-201 NNNFD
+201 NN
-206 NANGSTNNNTSNR
+206 STNNSSGNN
-219 SSNGGSGSDG
+219 SNGNSS

-246 RDTLQILV
+246 RDSLQTLI
-254 GSGDGRAVIT
+254 GTGDGRAVIT
-264 SPQAGLVTVRA
+264 SPQAGLVTIRA
-275 YPKELK
+275 YPKELR
-281 AVREFLSQSESHLKR
+281 AVREFLNQSDSHLKR

-301 ARILEVALSEGY
+301 ARIIEVALNEGY
-313 EQGVDWSGLTASW
+313 EQGVDWSGLSASW

-332 PTVAQPILTAP
+332 T
-343 GSDPA
+343 G
-348 YKLLNGAGSLGTSLV
+348 GGSLANTQLP
-363 GATNP
+363 TTPNQ
-368 IFKAIGG
+368 IFTALGG
-375 GAGFTITDGNFNV
+375 GAGFKVSDGNFNV

-417 KVGTDEYY
+417 KVGTDEYF
-425 VTNASTTITTTPT
+425 VTNASTTTVSTTSGDRT
-438 GTDKTP
+438 TP

-453 GIALDVTPQIDED
+453 GISLDVTPQIDEE

-474 PSVIDTEEQNKV
+474 PSVIDTEEQTKTIKV
-486 IDMGTTG
+486 TDSDT
-493 GKLQLPLAKSSI
+493 LVLPLAKSSI

-560 ELVILLKPTV
+560 ELVIMLKPTV

-592 PKG
+592 AKG

>member
-1 MGGARFVEFNCKSG
+1 
-15 RTNYMKKHHLCLIS
+15 MKKHHFCLLPLALA
-29 VAVLTAGCTSY
+29 VAACTSY
-40 RHPEPV
+40 QHPEPV

-51 LRHAMTE
+51 LKQAMKE
-58 QSKAGAL
+58 QTPTAPL
-65 TSVPKSVQSELLQ
+65 TTLPPSVQSELLQ
-78 LNRPPQAIS
+78 LNRPQQPLAV
-87 MPEPRLRIAAHDVDA
+87 PEKRLRIAAHDVDA

-115 SVAVHPGVAGQ
+115 SVAVHPGVAGA

-131 KDVTLT
+131 KDVTLQ
-137 EVLAVVGDMYGFD
+137 EALATVGDMYGFD

-169 IPVNYLMMS
+169 IPVNYLMMA

-192 ASNDSNSSN
+192 TANDNN
-201 NNNFD
+201 NNGNNNFD
-206 NANGSTNNNTSNR
+206 SSGNNNNGNNNLG
-219 SSNGGSGSDG
+219 SSNGDNGNSNNS

-234 ETDTNSDYWTDL
+234 ETDSNNDYWSDL
-246 RDTLQILV
+246 RDALQTLI
-254 GSGDGRAVIT
+254 GTGEGRAVIT

-281 AVREFLSQSESHLKR
+281 AVREFLDQSGEHLKR

-301 ARILEVALSEGY
+301 ARILEVALNEGY
-313 EQGVDWSGLTASW
+313 EQGVDWSGLSASW

-332 PTVAQPILTAP
+332 T
-343 GSDPA
+343 G
-348 YKLLNGAGSLGTSLV
+348 GGSLLDS
-363 GATNP
+363 P
-368 IFKAIGG
+368 IASTPNQIFRALGG
-375 GAGFTITDGNFNV
+375 GAGFTISDGNFNV
-388 AVNLLKTQGDVNT
+388 AVSLLKTQGDVNT

-417 KVGTDEYY
+417 KVGTDEYF
-425 VTNASTTITTTPT
+425 VTNASTTTTTSGNSAPIV
-438 GTDKTP
+438 TP

-453 GIALDVTPQIDED
+453 GIALDVTPQIDEQ
-466 GKVLLHIH
+466 GRVLLHIH
-474 PSVIDTEEQNKV
+474 PSVIDTEEQNKTINV
-486 IDMGTTG
+486 GTADP
-493 GKLQLPLAKSSI
+493 LVLPLAKSSI

-570 VEKDTWQNEL
+570 VEKDTWQKEL

>member
-1 MGGARFVEFNCKSG
+1 
-15 RTNYMKKHHLCLIS
+15 MKKHHFCLLPLALA
-29 VAVLTAGCTSY
+29 VAACTSY
-40 RHPEPV
+40 QHPEPV

-51 LRHAMTE
+51 LKQAMKE
-58 QSKAGAL
+58 QTPTAPL
-65 TSVPKSVQSELLQ
+65 TTLPPSVQSELLQ
-78 LNRPPQAIS
+78 LNRPQQPLAV
-87 MPEPRLRIAAHDVDA
+87 PEKRLRIAAHDVDA

-115 SVAVHPGVAGQ
+115 SVAVHPGVAGA

-131 KDVTLT
+131 KDVTLQ
-137 EVLAVVGDMYGFD
+137 EALATVGDMYGFD

-169 IPVNYLMMS
+169 IPVNYLMMA

-192 ASNDSNSSN
+192 TANDNN
-201 NNNFD
+201 NNGNNNFD
-206 NANGSTNNNTSNR
+206 SSGNNNNGNNNLG
-219 SSNGGSGSDG
+219 SSNGDNGNSNS

-234 ETDTNSDYWTDL
+234 ETDSNNDYWTDL
-246 RDTLQILV
+246 RDALQTLI
-254 GSGDGRAVIT
+254 GTGEGRAVIT

-281 AVREFLSQSESHLKR
+281 AVREFLDQSGEHLKR

-301 ARILEVALSEGY
+301 ARILEVSLNEGY
-313 EQGVDWSGLTASW
+313 EQGVDWSGLSASW

-332 PTVAQPILTAP
+332 T
-343 GSDPA
+343 G
-348 YKLLNGAGSLGTSLV
+348 GGSLLDS
-363 GATNP
+363 P
-368 IFKAIGG
+368 IASTPNQIFRALGG
-375 GAGFTITDGNFNV
+375 GAGFTISDGNFNV
-388 AVNLLKTQGDVNT
+388 AVSLLKTQGDVNT

-417 KVGTDEYY
+417 KVGTDEYF
-425 VTNASTTITTTPT
+425 VTNASTTTTTSGNSAPIV
-438 GTDKTP
+438 TP

-453 GIALDVTPQIDED
+453 GIALDVTPQIDEQ

-474 PSVIDTEEQNKV
+474 PSVIDTEEQSKTINV
-486 IDMGTTG
+486 GTADP
-493 GKLQLPLAKSSI
+493 LVLPLAKSAI

-570 VEKDTWQNEL
+570 VEKDTWQKEL

>member
-1 MGGARFVEFNCKSG
+1 
-15 RTNYMKKHHLCLIS
+15 MKKHPFCLLPLALA
-29 VAVLTAGCTSY
+29 VAACTSY
-40 RHPEPV
+40 QHPEPV

-51 LRHAMTE
+51 LKQAMKE
-58 QSKAGAL
+58 QSPTAPL
-65 TSVPKSVQSELLQ
+65 TTLPPSVQSELLQ
-78 LNRPPQAIS
+78 LNRPQQPLAV
-87 MPEPRLRIAAHDVDA
+87 PEKRLRIAAHDVDA

-115 SVAVHPGVAGQ
+115 SVAVHPGVAGA

-131 KDVTLT
+131 KDVTLP
-137 EVLAVVGDMYGFD
+137 EALATVGDMYGFD

-163 GLRTET
+163 GLRTEI
-169 IPVNYLMMS
+169 IPVNYLMMA

-192 ASNDSNSSN
+192 TANDNN
-201 NNNFD
+201 NNGNNNFD
-206 NANGSTNNNTSNR
+206 SSGNNNSGNNNFG
-219 SSNGGSGSDG
+219 SSNGDNGNGNNS

-234 ETDTNSDYWTDL
+234 ETDSNNDYWTDL
-246 RDTLQILV
+246 RDALQTLI
-254 GSGDGRAVIT
+254 GTGEGRAVIT

-281 AVREFLSQSESHLKR
+281 AVREFLDQSGEHLKR

-301 ARILEVALSEGY
+301 ARILEVSLNEGY
-313 EQGVDWSGLTASW
+313 EQGVDWSGLSASW

-332 PTVAQPILTAP
+332 T
-343 GSDPA
+343 G
-348 YKLLNGAGSLGTSLV
+348 GGSLLDS
-363 GATNP
+363 P
-368 IFKAIGG
+368 IASTPNQIFRALGG
-375 GAGFTITDGNFNV
+375 GAGFTISDGNFNV
-388 AVNLLKTQGDVNT
+388 AVSLLKTQGDVNT

-417 KVGTDEYY
+417 KVGTDEYF
-425 VTNASTTITTTPT
+425 VTNASTTTTTSGNSAPIV
-438 GTDKTP
+438 TP

-453 GIALDVTPQIDED
+453 GIALDVTPQIDEA
-466 GKVLLHIH
+466 GRVLLHIH
-474 PSVIDTEEQNKV
+474 PSVIDTEEQSKTINV
-486 IDMGTTG
+486 GTADP
-493 GKLQLPLAKSSI
+493 LVLPLAKSAI

-547 EAFTNRRESTKKV
+547 EAFTNRRESNRKV

-570 VEKDTWQNEL
+570 VEKDTWQKEL

-592 PKG
+592 SKG

>member
-1 MGGARFVEFNCKSG
+1 
-15 RTNYMKKHHLCLIS
+15 MKKHHFCLLPLALA
-29 VAVLTAGCTSY
+29 VAACTSY
-40 RHPEPV
+40 QHPEPV

-51 LRHAMTE
+51 LKQAMKE
-58 QSKAGAL
+58 QTPTAPL
-65 TSVPKSVQSELLQ
+65 TTLPPSVQSELLQ
-78 LNRPPQAIS
+78 LNRPQQPLAV
-87 MPEPRLRIAAHDVDA
+87 PEKRLRIAAHDVDA

-115 SVAVHPGVAGQ
+115 SVAVHPGVAGA

-131 KDVTLT
+131 KDVTLQ
-137 EVLAVVGDMYGFD
+137 EALATVGDMYGFD
-150 VQRKGNVFHVYPA
+150 VQRKGNVFHIYPA

-169 IPVNYLMMS
+169 IPVNYLMMA

-192 ASNDSNSSN
+192 TANDNNNSG

-206 NANGSTNNNTSNR
+206 SSGNNNNGNSNLG
-219 SSNGGSGSDG
+219 SSNGDNGNSNNS

-234 ETDTNSDYWTDL
+234 ETDSNNDYWSDL
-246 RDTLQILV
+246 RDALQTLI
-254 GSGDGRAVIT
+254 GTGEGRAVIT

-281 AVREFLSQSESHLKR
+281 AVREFLDQSGEHLKR

-301 ARILEVALSEGY
+301 ARILEVSLNEGY
-313 EQGVDWSGLTASW
+313 EQGVDWSGLSASW

-332 PTVAQPILTAP
+332 T
-343 GSDPA
+343 G
-348 YKLLNGAGSLGTSLV
+348 GGSLLDS
-363 GATNP
+363 P
-368 IFKAIGG
+368 IASTPNQIFRALGG
-375 GAGFTITDGNFNV
+375 GAGFTISDGNFNV
-388 AVNLLKTQGDVNT
+388 AVSLLKTQGDVNT

-417 KVGTDEYY
+417 KVGTDEYF
-425 VTNASTTITTTPT
+425 VTNASTTTTTSGNSAPIV
-438 GTDKTP
+438 TP

-453 GIALDVTPQIDED
+453 GIALDVTPQIDEQ

-474 PSVIDTEEQNKV
+474 PSVIDTEEQSKTINV
-486 IDMGTTG
+486 GTADP
-493 GKLQLPLAKSSI
+493 LVLPLAKSAI

-570 VEKDTWQNEL
+570 VEKDTWQKEL

>member
-1 MGGARFVEFNCKSG
+1 
-15 RTNYMKKHHLCLIS
+15 MKKHRLCLIT
-29 VAVLTAGCTSY
+29 VAMMAAGCTTY
-40 RHPEPV
+40 QHPEPT

-51 LRHAMTE
+51 LKQAMNE
-58 QSKAGAL
+58 QQKQAAPLTAL
-65 TSVPKSVQSELLQ
+65 PKSVQSELLQ
-78 LNRPPQAIS
+78 LNRPQMPVG
-87 MPEPRLRIAAHDVDA
+87 MPEKRLRIAAHDVEA

-115 SVAVHPGVAGQ
+115 SVAVHPGVAGLV
-126 ISVEL
+126 SVEL
-131 KDVTLT
+131 KDVTLP

-150 VQRKGNVFHVYPA
+150 VQRKGNVFHIYPA

-178 RRGLSRTSVSTGGV
+178 RRGLSRTSVSSGGV
-192 ASNDSNSSN
+192 TANDSNNSSDSSFDSASN
-201 NNNFD
+201 NN
-206 NANGSTNNNTSNR
+206 STNNSSGNN
-219 SSNGGSGSDG
+219 SNGNSS

-246 RDTLQILV
+246 RDSLQTLI
-254 GSGDGRAVIT
+254 GTGDGRAVIT
-264 SPQAGLVTVRA
+264 SPQAGLVTIRA

-281 AVREFLSQSESHLKR
+281 AVREFLNQSDSHLKR

-301 ARILEVALSEGY
+301 ARIIEVALNEGY
-313 EQGVDWSGLTASW
+313 EQGVDWSGLSASW

-332 PTVAQPILTAP
+332 T
-343 GSDPA
+343 G
-348 YKLLNGAGSLGTSLV
+348 GGSLANTQLP
-363 GATNP
+363 TTPNQ
-368 IFKAIGG
+368 IFTALGG
-375 GAGFTITDGNFNV
+375 GAGFKVSDGNFNV

-417 KVGTDEYY
+417 KVGTDEYF
-425 VTNASTTITTTPT
+425 VTNASTTTVSTTSGDRT
-438 GTDKTP
+438 TP

-453 GIALDVTPQIDED
+453 GISLDVTPQIDEE

-474 PSVIDTEEQNKV
+474 PSVIDTEEQTKTIKV
-486 IDMGTTG
+486 TDSDT
-493 GKLQLPLAKSSI
+493 LVLPLAKSSI

-560 ELVILLKPTV
+560 ELVIMLKPTV

-592 PKG
+592 AKG

>member
-15 RTNYMKKHHLCLIS
+15 CTYYMKKHHLCLIS
-29 VAVLTAGCTSY
+29 AAVLTAGCTSY

-58 QSKAGAL
+58 QNKGGAL

-192 ASNDSNSSN
+192 TANDNNGNSNS
-201 NNNFD
+201 FD
-206 NANGSTNNNTSNR
+206 NANGSNNSTSNSNR
-219 SSNGGSGSDG
+219 SSNGSSNSDS

-234 ETDTNSDYWTDL
+234 DTDTNSDYWTDL
-246 RDTLQILV
+246 RDTLQTLI

-264 SPQAGLVTVRA
+264 SPQAGLVTIRA

-281 AVREFLSQSESHLKR
+281 AVREFLNQSESHLKR

-301 ARILEVALSEGY
+301 ARILEVALNEGY
-313 EQGVDWSGLTASW
+313 EQGVDWSGLSASW

-332 PTVAQPILTAP
+332 TGGGSAAPSQLPTTPNQ
-343 GSDPA
+343 
-348 YKLLNGAGSLGTSLV
+348 
-363 GATNP
+363 
-368 IFKAIGG
+368 IFSALGG
-375 GAGFTITDGNFNV
+375 GAGFKISDGNFNV

-417 KVGTDEYY
+417 KVGTDEYF
-425 VTNASTTITTTPT
+425 VTNASTTITTTST

-453 GIALDVTPQIDED
+453 GIALDVTPQIDEE

-474 PSVIDTEEQNKV
+474 PSVIDTEEQQKT
-486 IDMGTTG
+486 IDMGTSG
-493 GKLQLPLAKSSI
+493 GTLQLPLAKSSI

>member
-1 MGGARFVEFNCKSG
+1 
-15 RTNYMKKHHLCLIS
+15 MKKNHLCLIS
-29 VAVLTAGCTSY
+29 VAVLAAGCTSY

-51 LRHAMTE
+51 LKHAMTE
-58 QSKAGAL
+58 QNKVGAL
-65 TSVPKSVQSELLQ
+65 ATVPKSVQSELLQ
-78 LNRPPQAIS
+78 MNRPPQAIS
-87 MPEPRLRIAAHDVDA
+87 MPEQRLRIAAHDVEA

-115 SVAVHPGVAGQ
+115 SVAVHPGVGGLV
-126 ISVEL
+126 SVEL
-131 KDVTLT
+131 KDVTLP

-192 ASNDSNSSN
+192 TANDNNSNNSSI
-201 NNNFD
+201 D
-206 NANGSTNNNTSNR
+206 NANGNSSGSNN
-219 SSNGGSGSDG
+219 SSNGSSGSNSS

-246 RDTLQILV
+246 RGSLEMLI
-254 GSGDGRAVIT
+254 GSGNGRAVIT
-264 SPQAGLVTVRA
+264 SPQAGLVTIRA

-281 AVREFLSQSESHLKR
+281 AVREFLSQSETHLKR

-301 ARILEVALSEGY
+301 ARILEVALNEGY
-313 EQGVDWSGLTASW
+313 EQGVDWSGLSASW

-332 PTVAQPILTAP
+332 T
-343 GSDPA
+343 G
-348 YKLLNGAGSLGTSLV
+348 GGSLSPTQLP
-363 GATNP
+363 TTPNQ
-368 IFKAIGG
+368 IFTALGG
-375 GAGFTITDGNFNV
+375 GAGFKISDGNFNV

-417 KVGTDEYY
+417 KVGTDEYF
-425 VTNASTTITTTPT
+425 VTKASTTITSNSS
-438 GTDKTP
+438 GVSDRTP

-453 GIALDVTPQIDED
+453 GISLDVTPQIDEE

-486 IDMGTTG
+486 IDMGTSG
-493 GKLQLPLAKSSI
+493 GRLELPLAKSSI

-539 LGDIPWVG
+539 LGDIPWIG

-580 QRSSELLDKWYP
+580 KRSADLLDKWYP

>member
-1 MGGARFVEFNCKSG
+1 
-15 RTNYMKKHHLCLIS
+15 MKKHHFCLLPLALA
-29 VAVLTAGCTSY
+29 VAACTSY
-40 RHPEPV
+40 QHPEPV

-51 LRHAMTE
+51 LKQAMKE
-58 QSKAGAL
+58 QTPTAPL
-65 TSVPKSVQSELLQ
+65 TTLPPSVQSELLQ
-78 LNRPPQAIS
+78 LNRPQQPLAI
-87 MPEPRLRIAAHDVDA
+87 PEKRLRIAAHDVDA

-115 SVAVHPGVAGQ
+115 SVAVHPGVAGA

-131 KDVTLT
+131 KDVTLQ
-137 EVLAVVGDMYGFD
+137 EALATVGDMYGFD

-169 IPVNYLMMS
+169 IPVNYLMMA

-192 ASNDSNSSN
+192 TANDNN
-201 NNNFD
+201 NNGNNNFD
-206 NANGSTNNNTSNR
+206 SSGNNNNGNNSLG
-219 SSNGGSGSDG
+219 SSNGDNGNSNNS

-234 ETDTNSDYWTDL
+234 ETDSNNDYWSDL
-246 RDTLQILV
+246 RGALQTLI
-254 GSGDGRAVIT
+254 GTGEGRAVIT
-264 SPQAGLVTVRA
+264 SPQAGLITVRA

-281 AVREFLSQSESHLKR
+281 AVREFLDQSGEHLKR

-301 ARILEVALSEGY
+301 ARILEVALNEGY
-313 EQGVDWSGLTASW
+313 EQGVDWSGLSASW

-332 PTVAQPILTAP
+332 T
-343 GSDPA
+343 G
-348 YKLLNGAGSLGTSLV
+348 GGSLLDS
-363 GATNP
+363 P
-368 IFKAIGG
+368 IASTPNQIFRALGG
-375 GAGFTITDGNFNV
+375 GAGFTISDGNFNV
-388 AVNLLKTQGDVNT
+388 AVSLLKTQGDVNT

-417 KVGTDEYY
+417 KVGTDEYF
-425 VTNASTTITTTPT
+425 VTNASTTTTTSGNSAPIV
-438 GTDKTP
+438 TP

-453 GIALDVTPQIDED
+453 GIALDVTPQIDEA
-466 GKVLLHIH
+466 GRVLLHIH
-474 PSVIDTEEQNKV
+474 PSVIDTEEQSKTINV
-486 IDMGTTG
+486 GTADP
-493 GKLQLPLAKSSI
+493 LVLPLAKSSI

-570 VEKDTWQNEL
+570 VEKDTWQKEL

>member
-1 MGGARFVEFNCKSG
+1 
-15 RTNYMKKHHLCLIS
+15 MKKHHLCLIS
-29 VAVLTAGCTSY
+29 AAVLTAGCTSY

-58 QSKAGAL
+58 QNKGGAL

-192 ASNDSNSSN
+192 ASNDNNSSN

-206 NANGSTNNNTSNR
+206 NANNNNSTSNR
-219 SSNGGSGSDG
+219 SSNGNSNSDS

-246 RDTLQILV
+246 RDTLQTLI

-264 SPQAGLVTVRA
+264 SPQAGLVTIRA

-281 AVREFLSQSESHLKR
+281 AVREFLNQSESHLKR

-301 ARILEVALSEGY
+301 ARILEVALNEGY
-313 EQGVDWSGLTASW
+313 EQGVDWSGLSASW

-332 PTVAQPILTAP
+332 T
-343 GSDPA
+343 G
-348 YKLLNGAGSLGTSLV
+348 GGSLTPSTI
-363 GATNP
+363 ANTPNQ
-368 IFKAIGG
+368 IFSALGG
-375 GAGFTITDGNFNV
+375 GAGFKISDGNFNV

-417 KVGTDEYY
+417 KVGTDEYF
-425 VTNASTTITTTPT
+425 VTNASTTTTTS
-438 GTDKTP
+438 GTSAPIVTP

-453 GIALDVTPQIDED
+453 GIALDVTPQIDEE

-474 PSVIDTEEQNKV
+474 PSVIDTEEQKKT
-486 IDMGTTG
+486 IDVGTADP
-493 GKLQLPLAKSSI
+493 LILPLAKSSI

>member
-1 MGGARFVEFNCKSG
+1 
-15 RTNYMKKHHLCLIS
+15 MKKHRLCLIT
-29 VAVLTAGCTSY
+29 VAMMAAGCTTY
-40 RHPEPV
+40 QHPEPT

-51 LRHAMTE
+51 LKQAMNE
-58 QSKAGAL
+58 QQKQAAPLTAL
-65 TSVPKSVQSELLQ
+65 PKSVQSELLQ
-78 LNRPPQAIS
+78 LNRPQMPVG
-87 MPEPRLRIAAHDVDA
+87 MPEKRLRIAAHDVEA

-115 SVAVHPGVAGQ
+115 SVAVHPGVAGLV
-126 ISVEL
+126 SVEL
-131 KDVTLT
+131 KDVTLP

-150 VQRKGNVFHVYPA
+150 VQRKGNVFHIYPA

-192 ASNDSNSSN
+192 TANDSNNSSDSSFDSASN
-201 NNNFD
+201 NN
-206 NANGSTNNNTSNR
+206 STNNSSGNN
-219 SSNGGSGSDG
+219 SNGDSS

-246 RDTLQILV
+246 RNSLQTLI
-254 GSGDGRAVIT
+254 GTGDGRAVIT
-264 SPQAGLVTVRA
+264 SPQAGLVTIRA

-281 AVREFLSQSESHLKR
+281 AVREFLNQSDSHLKR

-301 ARILEVALSEGY
+301 ARIIEVALNEGY
-313 EQGVDWSGLTASW
+313 EQGVDWSGLSASW

-332 PTVAQPILTAP
+332 T
-343 GSDPA
+343 G
-348 YKLLNGAGSLGTSLV
+348 GGSLANTQLP
-363 GATNP
+363 TTPNQ
-368 IFKAIGG
+368 IFTALGG
-375 GAGFTITDGNFNV
+375 GAGFKVSDGNFNV

-417 KVGTDEYY
+417 KVGTDEYF
-425 VTNASTTITTTPT
+425 VTNASTTTVSTTSGDRT
-438 GTDKTP
+438 TP

-453 GIALDVTPQIDED
+453 GISLDVTPQIDEE

-474 PSVIDTEEQNKV
+474 PSVIDTEEQTKTIKV
-486 IDMGTTG
+486 TDSDT
-493 GKLQLPLAKSSI
+493 LVLPLAKSSI

-560 ELVILLKPTV
+560 ELVIMLKPTV

-592 PKG
+592 AKG

>member
-1 MGGARFVEFNCKSG
+1 
-15 RTNYMKKHHLCLIS
+15 MKKHRLCLIT
-29 VAVLTAGCTSY
+29 VAMMAAGCTTY
-40 RHPEPV
+40 QHPEPT

-51 LRHAMTE
+51 LKQAMNE
-58 QSKAGAL
+58 QQKQAAPLTAL
-65 TSVPKSVQSELLQ
+65 PKSVQSELLQ
-78 LNRPPQAIS
+78 LNRPQMPVG
-87 MPEPRLRIAAHDVDA
+87 MPEKRLRIAAHDVEA

-115 SVAVHPGVAGQ
+115 SVAVHPGVAGLV
-126 ISVEL
+126 SVEL
-131 KDVTLT
+131 KDVTLP

-150 VQRKGNVFHVYPA
+150 VQRKGNVFHIYPA

-192 ASNDSNSSN
+192 TANDSNNSSDSSFDSASN
-201 NNNFD
+201 NNS
-206 NANGSTNNNTSNR
+206 GSNSGSNSSTSNN
-219 SSNGGSGSDG
+219 SSGDNN

-246 RDTLQILV
+246 RDSLQTLI
-254 GSGDGRAVIT
+254 GTGDGRAVIT
-264 SPQAGLVTVRA
+264 SPQAGLVTIRA

-281 AVREFLSQSESHLKR
+281 AVREFLTQSESHLKR

-301 ARILEVALSEGY
+301 ARIIEVALNEGY
-313 EQGVDWSGLTASW
+313 EQGVDWSGLSASW

-332 PTVAQPILTAP
+332 TGGQ
-343 GSDPA
+343 
-348 YKLLNGAGSLGTSLV
+348 SLANTQLPS
-363 GATNP
+363 TPNQ
-368 IFKAIGG
+368 IFSALGG
-375 GAGFTITDGNFNV
+375 GAGFKISDGNFNV

-425 VTNASTTITTTPT
+425 VTNASTTITTTST

-453 GIALDVTPQIDED
+453 GIALDVTPQIDEE

-486 IDMGTTG
+486 IDMGTSG

-560 ELVILLKPTV
+560 ELVIMLKPTV

-592 PKG
+592 AKG

>member
-1 MGGARFVEFNCKSG
+1 
-15 RTNYMKKHHLCLIS
+15 MKKHRLCLIT
-29 VAVLTAGCTSY
+29 VAMMAAGCTTY
-40 RHPEPV
+40 QHPEPT

-51 LRHAMTE
+51 LKQAMNE
-58 QSKAGAL
+58 QQKQAAPLTAL
-65 TSVPKSVQSELLQ
+65 PKSVQSELLQ
-78 LNRPPQAIS
+78 LNRPQIPVG
-87 MPEPRLRIAAHDVDA
+87 MPEKRLRIAAHDVEA

-115 SVAVHPGVAGQ
+115 SVAVHPGVAGLV
-126 ISVEL
+126 SVEL
-131 KDVTLT
+131 KDVTLP

-150 VQRKGNVFHVYPA
+150 VQRKGNVFHIYPA

-192 ASNDSNSSN
+192 TANDSNNSSDSSFDSASN
-201 NNNFD
+201 NN
-206 NANGSTNNNTSNR
+206 STNNSSGNN
-219 SSNGGSGSDG
+219 SNGNSS

-246 RDTLQILV
+246 RDSLQTLI
-254 GSGDGRAVIT
+254 GTGDGRAVIT
-264 SPQAGLVTVRA
+264 SPQAGLVTIRA

-281 AVREFLSQSESHLKR
+281 AVREFLTQSESHLKR

-301 ARILEVALSEGY
+301 ARIIEVALNEGY
-313 EQGVDWSGLTASW
+313 EQGVDWSGLSASW
-326 DGNKGI
+326 DGNKGV
-332 PTVAQPILTAP
+332 T
-343 GSDPA
+343 G
-348 YKLLNGAGSLGTSLV
+348 GGSLANTQLP
-363 GATNP
+363 TTPNQ
-368 IFKAIGG
+368 IFTALGG
-375 GAGFTITDGNFNV
+375 GAGFKVSDGNFNV

-417 KVGTDEYY
+417 KVGTDEYF
-425 VTNASTTITTTPT
+425 VTNASTTTVSTTSGDRT
-438 GTDKTP
+438 TP

-453 GIALDVTPQIDED
+453 GISLDVTPQIDEE

-474 PSVIDTEEQNKV
+474 PSVIDTEEQTKTIKV
-486 IDMGTTG
+486 TDSDT
-493 GKLQLPLAKSSI
+493 LVLPLAKSSI

-560 ELVILLKPTV
+560 ELVIMLKPTV

-592 PKG
+592 AKG

>member
-1 MGGARFVEFNCKSG
+1 
-15 RTNYMKKHHLCLIS
+15 MKKNHLCLIS
-29 VAVLTAGCTSY
+29 VAVLAAGCTSY

-51 LRHAMTE
+51 LKHAMTE
-58 QSKAGAL
+58 QNKVGAL
-65 TSVPKSVQSELLQ
+65 ATVPKSVQSELLQ
-78 LNRPPQAIS
+78 MNRPPQAIS
-87 MPEPRLRIAAHDVDA
+87 MPEQRLRIAAHDVEA

-115 SVAVHPGVAGQ
+115 SVAVHPGVGGLV
-126 ISVEL
+126 SVEL
-131 KDVTLT
+131 KDVTLP

-192 ASNDSNSSN
+192 TANDNNSNNSSV
-201 NNNFD
+201 D
-206 NANGSTNNNTSNR
+206 NANGNSSGSNN
-219 SSNGGSGSDG
+219 SSNGSSGSNSS

-246 RDTLQILV
+246 RTSLEMLI

-264 SPQAGLVTVRA
+264 SPQAGLVTIRA

-281 AVREFLSQSESHLKR
+281 AVREFLSQSETHLKR

-301 ARILEVALSEGY
+301 ARILEVALNEGY
-313 EQGVDWSGLTASW
+313 EQGVDWSGLSASW

-332 PTVAQPILTAP
+332 T
-343 GSDPA
+343 G
-348 YKLLNGAGSLGTSLV
+348 GGSLSPTQLP
-363 GATNP
+363 TTPNQ
-368 IFKAIGG
+368 IFTALGG
-375 GAGFTITDGNFNV
+375 GAGFKISDGNFNV

-417 KVGTDEYY
+417 KVGTDEYF
-425 VTNASTTITTTPT
+425 VTKASTTITSNSS
-438 GTDKTP
+438 GVSDRTP

-453 GIALDVTPQIDED
+453 GISLDVTPQIDEE
-466 GKVLLHIH
+466 GRVLLHIH

-486 IDMGTTG
+486 IDMGTSG
-493 GKLQLPLAKSSI
+493 GRLELPLAKSSI

-539 LGDIPWVG
+539 LGDIPWIG

-580 QRSSELLDKWYP
+580 KRSADLLDKWYP

>member
-1 MGGARFVEFNCKSG
+1 
-15 RTNYMKKHHLCLIS
+15 MKKHHLCLIS
-29 VAVLTAGCTSY
+29 AAVLTAGCTSY

-58 QSKAGAL
+58 QNKGGAL

-192 ASNDSNSSN
+192 TANDNNGNSNS
-201 NNNFD
+201 FD
-206 NANGSTNNNTSNR
+206 NANNSTNNNSTSNR
-219 SSNGGSGSDG
+219 SSNGNSNSDS

-246 RDTLQILV
+246 RDTLQTLI

-264 SPQAGLVTVRA
+264 SPQAGLVTIRA

-281 AVREFLSQSESHLKR
+281 AVREFLNQSESHLKR

-301 ARILEVALSEGY
+301 ARILEVALNEGY
-313 EQGVDWSGLTASW
+313 EQGVDWSGLSASW

-332 PTVAQPILTAP
+332 T
-343 GSDPA
+343 G
-348 YKLLNGAGSLGTSLV
+348 GGSLTPSTI
-363 GATNP
+363 ANTPNQ
-368 IFKAIGG
+368 IFSALGG
-375 GAGFTITDGNFNV
+375 GAGFKISDGNFNV

-417 KVGTDEYY
+417 KVGTDEYF
-425 VTNASTTITTTPT
+425 VTNASTTITTNSS
-438 GTDKTP
+438 GVSDKTP

-453 GIALDVTPQIDED
+453 GIALDVTPQIDEE

-493 GKLQLPLAKSSI
+493 GKLELPLAKSSI